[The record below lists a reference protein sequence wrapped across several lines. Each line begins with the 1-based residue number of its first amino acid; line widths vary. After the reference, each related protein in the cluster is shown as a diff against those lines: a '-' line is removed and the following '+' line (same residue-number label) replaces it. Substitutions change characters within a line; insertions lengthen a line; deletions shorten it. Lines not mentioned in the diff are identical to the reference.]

1 MDYEEKALSILLIGI
16 VLIIGL
22 VLLAI
27 NSSKSRA
34 KDRNQGIVVQDQN
47 DEKTPS
53 KTKTYEYTIISD

>member
-16 VLIIGL
+16 VLVIGL

-34 KDRNQGIVVQDQN
+34 KDRNQGIVVQDQKV
-47 DEKTPS
+47 EKTPS
-53 KTKTYEYTIISD
+53 KTKTYEYTIISE